1 MTSNLKCLILKH
13 LHIPHRDLMKNEVT
27 VKLGV
32 DVSRQEKMENDTNVV
47 LIQSLDKNRTSLFS
61 H

>member
-1 MTSNLKCLILKH
+1 MQK
-13 LHIPHRDLMKNEVT
+13 DVT

-32 DVSRQEKMENDTNVV
+32 DVSRQEKMENGINMI
-47 LIQSLDKNRTSLFS
+47 LIQSLEKSGASLFF